1 MIKYIARTS
10 TCLFLLIILSVIA
23 LNETS
28 LAIGTIEI
36 EKVTIPVGG
45 VGFDF
50 TSDIPTGAN
59 FMLDDGDANA
69 FIGIA
74 AGTYVVTEVDPTS
87 IGYGLTDIDC
97 TCPVAS
103 TCTEDVPNKE
113 VTIVLANDDIVTC
126 VFTNTGNG
134 TIIIEKETVPVS
146 GIDFGFTTNIPGP
159 GNDNFM
165 LDDGGSKTILS
176 IPAGT
181 YLVTEDN
188 PTLSGY
194 GLTLIDCICPVTST
208 CTEDIPNRNATI
220 TLADGDTASC
230 VFANTGN
237 GTIIIEK
244 ETIPVGGVGFGFTT
258 DIPGF
263 PNFILNDG
271 ESEIIVNI
279 PAGTYMV
286 TEGNP
291 AISPGGFVLS
301 DIVCDD
307 MGSSTDVVTRTA
319 TIDLDPN
326 ETITCKF
333 TNTLSLEGLNIL
345 KTDMPDPVVAGQEL
359 TYQILIENG
368 SNIQA
373 TMMMLSDFLP
383 MGVIPVSVS
392 ANRSDVDC
400 DFFADP
406 LEAVC
411 DIGNLSS
418 GEAVIITIIVIPDP
432 DEFNEG
438 LTIIENIATL
448 TAEPGSV
455 IREDMTQTLVNPI
468 VMIDVENTRGSST
481 TVKNNRDFPLKYNV
495 TNNANEVPEEVL
507 ATINQQSLTPEQRAN
522 ALGVIF
528 NLSFSSL
535 FEVNSVETSK
545 GIACIVA
552 PGSIECPLG
561 NINEGQTETVTIN
574 FRAPQ
579 EKNTYDF
586 DSIVTSLL
594 QEFENNFR
602 VRVEGDNNNCS
613 IAPVGASPSV
623 PLYLFIPLFIVIR
636 RFWRRVS
643 K

>member
-10 TCLFLLIILSVIA
+10 TYLFLFIILSVIA

-28 LAIGTIEI
+28 LAVGTITVQ
-36 EKVTIPVGG
+36 KVTVPAGFGNFNFQITQGAVLFDQFALDHGEPAFSTLLPDGDYTITETLVTA
-45 VGFDF
+45 GFDL
-50 TSDIPTGAN
+50 T
-59 FMLDDGDANA
+59 
-69 FIGIA
+69 
-74 AGTYVVTEVDPTS
+74 
-87 IGYGLTDIDC
+87 GLTC
-97 TCPVAS
+97 TCVLPTYCNNV
-103 TCTEDVPNKE
+103 DLLNDLVN
-113 VTIVLANDDIVTC
+113 VTVRNGETIAC

-134 TIIIEKETVPVS
+134 TIIIEKETVPVG
-146 GIDFGFTTNIPGP
+146 GINFGFTTDIPGT
-159 GNDNFM
+159 GNDNFL
-165 LDDGGSKTILS
+165 LDDGESKTILS

-181 YLVTEDN
+181 YLVIED
-188 PTLSGY
+188 
-194 GLTLIDCICPVTST
+194 
-208 CTEDIPNRNATI
+208 
-220 TLADGDTASC
+220 
-230 VFANTGN
+230 
-237 GTIIIEK
+237 
-244 ETIPVGGVGFGFTT
+244 
-258 DIPGF
+258 
-263 PNFILNDG
+263 
-271 ESEIIVNI
+271 
-279 PAGTYMV
+279 
-286 TEGNP
+286 NP

-301 DIVCDD
+301 DIVCND

-432 DEFNEG
+432 DEFNEDP
-438 LTIIENIATL
+438 TIIENIATV

-455 IREDMTQTLVNPI
+455 IREAMTQTLVNPI
-468 VMIDVENTRGSST
+468 VMIGVENDSGNST
-481 TVKNNRDFPLKYNV
+481 TVKKNRDFGIGYKV

-507 ATINQQSLTPEQRAN
+507 ATLNQQSLTPEQRAT
-522 ALGVIF
+522 ALGVTF

-545 GIACIVA
+545 GIACEVNNLDIV
-552 PGSIECPLG
+552 PVSTIECPLG
-561 NINEGQTETVTIN
+561 TINEGQTETVTIN

-579 EKNTYDF
+579 EKDTYDF

-613 IAPVGASPSV
+613 IAPVGASPSI

-643 K
+643 E

>member
-1 MIKYIARTS
+1 MIKHIVRTS
-10 TCLFLLIILSVIA
+10 TYLFLLIILSVIA

-188 PTLSGY
+188 P
-194 GLTLIDCICPVTST
+194 
-208 CTEDIPNRNATI
+208 
-220 TLADGDTASC
+220 
-230 VFANTGN
+230 
-237 GTIIIEK
+237 
-244 ETIPVGGVGFGFTT
+244 
-258 DIPGF
+258 
-263 PNFILNDG
+263 
-271 ESEIIVNI
+271 
-279 PAGTYMV
+279 
-286 TEGNP
+286 

-301 DIVCDD
+301 DMVCND

-507 ATINQQSLTPEQRAN
+507 ATINQQSLTPEQRAT

-528 NLSFSSL
+528 NISFSSL

-545 GIACIVA
+545 GIACEVNNLDTVPVSTIA
-552 PGSIECPLG
+552 CPLG
-561 NINEGQTETVTIN
+561 TINEGQTETVTIN

>member
-28 LAIGTIEI
+28 LAVGTIQI
-36 EKVTIPVGG
+36 EKVTVPGGG
-45 VGFDF
+45 VGFGF
-50 TSDIPTGAN
+50 TSTIPGLPNFTLNDAETLFLPNTPMGA
-59 FMLDDGDANA
+59 
-69 FIGIA
+69 
-74 AGTYVVTEVDPTS
+74 YVVTEDNPATS
-87 IGYGLTDIDC
+87 GYDLTLINC
-97 TCPVAS
+97 TCPGMS
-103 TCTEDVPNKE
+103 TCVDSE
-113 VTIVLANDDIVTC
+113 VNRNVMINLVDGEIVTC

-134 TIIIEKETVPVS
+134 TIIIEKETVPV
-146 GIDFGFTTNIPGP
+146 GGVNFGFTTDIPGT
-159 GNDNFM
+159 GNGNFL
-165 LDDGGSKTILS
+165 LDDGESKTILS

-181 YLVTEDN
+181 YLVTE
-188 PTLSGY
+188 
-194 GLTLIDCICPVTST
+194 V
-208 CTEDIPNRNATI
+208 
-220 TLADGDTASC
+220 
-230 VFANTGN
+230 
-237 GTIIIEK
+237 
-244 ETIPVGGVGFGFTT
+244 
-258 DIPGF
+258 
-263 PNFILNDG
+263 
-271 ESEIIVNI
+271 
-279 PAGTYMV
+279 
-286 TEGNP
+286 NP

-301 DIVCDD
+301 DMVCDD

-326 ETITCKF
+326 ETITCTF

-383 MGVIPVSVS
+383 MGVIPVDVS
-392 ANRSDVDC
+392 ANRSDVEC
-400 DFFADP
+400 AFFADP
-406 LEAVC
+406 LEAFC

-418 GEAVIITIIVIPDP
+418 GEAVIITIIVKPDP
-432 DEFNEG
+432 DEFNEAP
-438 LTIIENIATL
+438 TIIGNIATV

-455 IREDMTQTLVNPI
+455 VREAMTQTLVNPI
-468 VMIDVENTRGSST
+468 VMMSVVNDSGNST
-481 TVKNNRDFPLKYNV
+481 TVKKNRDFGTVYKV
-495 TNNANEVPEEVL
+495 TNNANNANEVPEEVL
-507 ATINQQSLTPEQRAN
+507 ATLNQQSLTPEQRAT
-522 ALGVIF
+522 ALGVTF

-545 GIACIVA
+545 GIACEVNNLDIV
-552 PGSIECPLG
+552 PVSTIECPLG
-561 NINEGQTETVTIN
+561 TINEGQTETVTIN

-579 EKNTYDF
+579 EKDTYDF

-643 K
+643 E